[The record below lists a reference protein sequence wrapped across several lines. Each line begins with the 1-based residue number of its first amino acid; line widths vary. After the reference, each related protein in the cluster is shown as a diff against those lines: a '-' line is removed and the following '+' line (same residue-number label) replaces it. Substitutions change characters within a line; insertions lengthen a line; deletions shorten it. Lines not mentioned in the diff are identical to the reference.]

1 MSSFLSNDDIDTL
14 ERQIEQLYDYN
25 PIPEH
30 EVKALCEKVRL
41 HYDVLAN
48 ILFLIIRPKKS
59 SLKKQMFNQ

>member
-30 EVKALCEKVRL
+30 EVKALCEKV
-41 HYDVLAN
+41 
-48 ILFLIIRPKKS
+48 S
-59 SLKKQMFNQ
+59 E